1 MRLYRK
7 WDTIFRQQHLNKTV
21 TSCNSYLCEIN
32 IHFPVQ
38 EWCLTWDFFGWKK
51 CVLPTYLE
59 RVLTMPQCALCSRPA
74 EFFFGSRFKPQTPFN
89 YLGQNVIPYK
99 FWGQDSGPQA
109 RGFWCLSLKTAIS
122 RMEILNIVCHGHT
135 FLAIDWL
142 QDWCWTIF
150 WPKLL
155 NGALN
160 IGKIFDRPSVQ
171 HSKGR
176 EQWKSVEEI
185 WKIVHT
191 VAATS
196 VVLST

>member
-1 MRLYRK
+1 MLDLGLFWVEKMCSSYIS
-7 WDTIFRQQHLNKTV
+7 WESTTYYATV
-21 TSCNSYLCEIN
+21 
-32 IHFPVQ
+32 
-38 EWCLTWDFFGWKK
+38 
-51 CVLPTYLE
+51 
-59 RVLTMPQCALCSRPA
+59 CSRPA
-74 EFFFGSRFKPQTPFN
+74 EFFFGSRFKPQTPLNF
-89 YLGQNVIPYK
+89 LGQTVIPYK

-109 RGFWCLSLKTAIS
+109 KGFWCLSLKTAIS
-122 RMEILNIVCHGHT
+122 RMEILNIVCYGHT

-160 IGKIFDRPSVQ
+160 IVKFFDRPSVQ

-191 VAATS
+191 VAATR